1 MMKKYYI
8 ILLSIFAISLS
19 SCEKLLDKEPT
30 DKISL
35 EDLFKDVSG
44 SKTALA
50 GAYHSL
56 LEESHYQKNLMVYP
70 DILGGNIKFSKTTN
84 LRLEDV
90 FNAVQNAQESTMNE
104 TYSYLYSELNN
115 VNNIIKYTPT
125 AEGSS
130 TEKAKV
136 IAEAKCIRALIHFDL
151 VRIFARPFNFTP
163 DGSHLGIALVLQ
175 PQLFADPSPV
185 RATVAQTYQAIV
197 ADLTDAVNTFDNTNL
212 GVLKGGYKQNYFTK
226 ASASALLAKVYLNQ
240 NDWDKAF
247 SLADNV
253 IKSNEYTLISNANY
267 VASWTGRV
275 PSSESIFELALET
288 SFSSTGLGGYY
299 DFNNTSGYRMFAAT
313 NDLLGL
319 YSDTD
324 IRRNSS
330 MFNTVAIN
338 TVNYLFTKKYATG
351 STSATPIKVLRLS
364 ELYLIRAEAAAEKA
378 TPDFTTANADLN
390 LIRKRGDA
398 SATTLNL
405 TVKTDLIDAI
415 LLERRKELAFEGN
428 FLFDLLRK
436 KKDVTRVD
444 VTAVT
449 KNLTTNDNKL
459 IMPLPAN
466 TVNANKNMVQN
477 PGYIN

>member
-1 MMKKYYI
+1 MKKYYI
-8 ILLSIFAISLS
+8 LLISIIAIGVS
-19 SCEKLLDKEPT
+19 SCENLLDKEPT

-35 EDLFKDVSG
+35 EDLFRDVSG

-70 DILGGNIKFSKTTN
+70 DLLGGNIKFSKTTN

-90 FNAVQNAQESTMNE
+90 YNATQNALESTMND

-130 TEKAKV
+130 VEKAKV

-163 DGSHLGIALVLQ
+163 DGSHLGIAVILQ

-185 RATVAQTYQAIV
+185 RRTVAQTYQAIV
-197 ADLTDAVNTFDNTNL
+197 TDLTDAIAAFDNTNG

-226 ASASALLAKVYLNQ
+226 SSATALLAKVYLNQ
-240 NDWDKAF
+240 NNWDSAF
-247 SLADNV
+247 TLSDSL
-253 IKSNEYTLISNANY
+253 IKGNEYTLLTNTNY

-288 SFSSTGLGGYY
+288 SFSSTGLGGYF

-324 IRRNSS
+324 VRRNTS
-330 MFNTVAIN
+330 MFNTIAISS
-338 TVNYLFTKKYATG
+338 VNYLFTKKYAAGGTA
-351 STSATPIKVLRLS
+351 ATPIKVLRLS
-364 ELYLIRAEAAAEKA
+364 ELYLIRAEAAAEKN
-378 TPDFTTANADLN
+378 TPDFATANADLN

-398 SATTLNL
+398 AATTLSL
-405 TVKTDLIDAI
+405 TVKAALIDAI

-428 FLFDLLRK
+428 LLFDLLRK
-436 KKDVTRVD
+436 KKDVTRID
-444 VTAVT
+444 ATAVN
-449 KNLTTNDNKL
+449 KNLTTNDNRL

-466 TVNANKNMVQN
+466 TVNANKFMIQN